1 MHPDVE
7 ALLALQADDQAIR
20 RLEERHTAL
29 APRERA
35 LDAARR
41 AADEALERARAAVE
55 DEERRKRELQGRI
68 AQHKKLQE
76 HNVAQLDAVKRLKE
90 ATAAMSQIEQARRIL
105 ADEES
110 ELAVVTRRIGELRTV
125 AEAQEAAVR
134 EIDARHADERGAIAA
149 ARAEIDAEL
158 AVAREART
166 AKAARVERPL
176 LMKYDRIRGARKDGA
191 IYALRGPSC
200 SNCDTS
206 VPMQRRN
213 LMMARGNIEVCEVC
227 GVLLYAIPPAPP
239 STEAT
244 APA

>member
-1 MHPDVE
+1 VHPDVE

-20 RLEERHTAL
+20 QLEERHTAL

-35 LDAARR
+35 LDATRR
-41 AADEALERARAAVE
+41 AADEALQRARAAVE
-55 DEERRKRELQGRI
+55 EEERRKRELQGRI

-110 ELAVVTRRIGELRTV
+110 ELAVVTRRIGELRAASDV
-125 AEAQEAAVR
+125 QEGAVR
-134 EIDARHADERGAIAA
+134 DIDAHHADDRAAIAA
-149 ARAEIDAEL
+149 ARAEIDADL
-158 AVAREART
+158 AVAREARA

-176 LMKYDRIRGARKDGA
+176 LQKYDRIRGARKDGA

-200 SNCDTS
+200 GNCDTS

-227 GVLLYAIPPAPP
+227 GVLLYAVPPAPP
-239 STEAT
+239 PPQVT